1 MMIVGTV
8 KDWKIYKVEDLRE
21 LSFSQTN
28 EAVEFEDWMIT
39 VFGVE
44 PGATPSPSTPGGH
57 HRRNP
62 PAPPLPPR
70 QDDTFEIPEVLE
82 IPEDRRPADIVGD
95 GAYEDDQPQRPEGE
109 AEEEEFEPSDAAGQ
123 LRPIRPN
130 YNLRRVLQKLPQLV
144 AAGDNVKAKRLLLGL
159 HERLWHSPIND
170 YLNLLRRCGMDV
182 DVLDLAKE
190 AVQECHICRK
200 FVRLPHR
207 PQMRV
212 GGAIS
217 FGDTLQIDLFF
228 LQDTTYL
235 LMIDEA
241 TRFKMCRVLPGQ
253 DSERI
258 MEALMKSWIYLF
270 GPPSRI
276 VMDQQVSLMSH
287 ESGMEFERLNITR
300 VPKGTTSG
308 AAANQHTGTGIVE
321 RHVQLMKLT
330 MLKLQ
335 AEMSRQGVTSE
346 NDEMAGEA
354 AMAHNITLS
363 YGGVTPA
370 MCVFGTLPRGFYE
383 EHGRG
388 PRRLR
393 SFPKGW
399 QFLQLPG
406 RVYA

>member
-1 MMIVGTV
+1 
-8 KDWKIYKVEDLRE
+8 
-21 LSFSQTN
+21 
-28 EAVEFEDWMIT
+28 MIT
-39 VFGVE
+39 VFGVD

-70 QDDTFEIPEVLE
+70 QDDTFEIPE
-82 IPEDRRPADIVGD
+82 DRRPADIVGD
-95 GAYEDDQPQRPEGE
+95 GAYEDDQPQRAEG
-109 AEEEEFEPSDAAGQ
+109 EEEEFEPSDAAAEQ
-123 LRPIRPN
+123 IRPIRPN

-200 FVRLPHR
+200 FVRLYHTDLSESR
-207 PQMRV
+207 R
-212 GGAIS
+212 S
-217 FGDTLQIDLFF
+217 YLFWRYSTDNLFF

-253 DSERI
+253 DSEHI
-258 MEALMKSWIYLF
+258 MDALMKSWIYLF

-287 ESGMEFERLNITR
+287 ESGMELERLNITR

-308 AAANQHTGTGIVE
+308 AAANRHTGTGIVE

-335 AEMSRQGVTSE
+335 AEMSRQGVTLE
-346 NDEMAGEA
+346 NEEMAGEA

-370 MCVFGTLPRGFYE
+370 MCVCLELCQEDSTKKMDEEFCRLAVLCEQTSLRLNELYGFDKRHWLNAIRLSMRIALQERHGVDHDILTHKTL
-383 EHGRG
+383 
-388 PRRLR
+388 
-393 SFPKGW
+393 
-399 QFLQLPG
+399 
-406 RVYA
+406 